1 MEQPVMG
8 RSWRG
13 ISEHARLRWLAL
25 AAIAALAGLLYAWA
39 IGQQPLEYYYAA
51 ADRSM
56 SASWH
61 DFIFGAFD
69 PAGTITL
76 DKLPGA
82 FWVQALSV
90 RAFGYSTW
98 AMIVPQV
105 VEGVITVLVLYRA
118 VTRLAGPTAGP
129 VATFVLA
136 VSPAVVALD
145 RGNISDSLIIL

>member
-1 MEQPVMG
+1 MV
-8 RSWRG
+8 
-13 ISEHARLRWLAL
+13 
-25 AAIAALAGLLYAWA
+25 IAAVAGLSYAWQL
-39 IGQQPLEYYYAA
+39 GRDPLEPYYAA
-51 ADRSM
+51 AVRSM
-56 SASWH
+56 SGSWH
-61 DFIFGAFD
+61 DFIFGASD

-98 AMIVPQV
+98 AMIAPQV

-118 VTRLAGPTAGP
+118 VTRLAGPTAGLI
-129 VATFVLA
+129 ATFVLA

-145 RGNISDSLIIL
+145 RETFPTR